1 MKQQD
6 VDIKDFV
13 SFFPLKDEVKDK
25 HFCVT
30 GATGLIGSVLVKCL
44 LALDASIKVTVP
56 VRNRE
61 KAMAVFGDLYG
72 RLIVEQFVSL
82 EEWSDSLEQ
91 RFDYIVHCA
100 SPTNGKF
107 MQENPVDTFA
117 LAYQSTYNLLR
128 TCQRMNI
135 QGFVYLSSLEY
146 YGQILDDSVPVT
158 EDVQGFVDSVSARSS
173 YPLGK
178 RAAEYLC
185 YAFATQYG
193 VNAKVARLTQTF
205 GAGVAPDDNRVF
217 AQFVRSIINNK
228 NIVLHTAGAS
238 AKPYCYTTDCIS
250 AILYILLKGDKGQ
263 AYNVANDESYISI
276 KELANFLCATFNPSI
291 SVSTELHNDY
301 GYAPETKLRL
311 STGKLKALG
320 WKPQY
325 SLKEMFERLIVSF
338 ND

>member
-13 SFFPLKDEVKDK
+13 SFFPLADDVKGK

-44 LALDASIKVTVP
+44 LALDSSIKITIP
-56 VRNRE
+56 VRSKE
-61 KAMAVFGDLYG
+61 KAVAVFGDCYD
-72 RLIVEQFVSL
+72 RLIVEPIVSL
-82 EEWSDSLEQ
+82 EEWCFSLDKS
-91 RFDYIVHCA
+91 FDFIVHCA

-117 LAYQSTYNLLR
+117 LAYQSTYNLLQACLR
-128 TCQRMNI
+128 LNI
-135 QGFVYLSSLEY
+135 QGFIYLSSLEY
-146 YGQILDDSVPVT
+146 YGQILDDSIPVT
-158 EDVQGFVDSVSARSS
+158 EDVQGFVDSVSSRSS
-173 YPLGK
+173 YPFGK

-205 GAGVAPDDNRVF
+205 GAGVAPNDNRVF
-217 AQFVRSIINNK
+217 AQFARSVINNQ
-228 NIVLHTAGAS
+228 NIILHTTGSS

-250 AILYILLKGDKGQ
+250 AILHILIKGTKGQ
-263 AYNVANDESYISI
+263 AYNVANEDSYISI
-276 KELANFLCATFNPSI
+276 KELAKFLRDTFNPSI
-291 SVSTELHNDY
+291 SVNIDLHSDY

-311 STGKLKALG
+311 STEKLKALG

-325 SLKEMFERLIVSF
+325 GLKEMFERLIVSF
-338 ND
+338 SD